1 MITIAIAAG
10 LLSAASPGS
19 DAAPAKEAEAKADK
33 VICRKFGVTGSLV
46 RQRKV
51 CYTSSQWK
59 KLNAMERDAAQRFVD
74 DHTGKPPG
82 GP

>member
-10 LLSAASPGS
+10 LLAAASAG
-19 DAAPAKEAEAKADK
+19 AASESTKQPDPKTDK
-33 VICRKFGVTGSLV
+33 MICKKFGVTGSLV

-51 CYTSSQWK
+51 CYTASEWK
-59 KLNAMERDAAQRFVD
+59 KLNTMERDAAQRFVD

-82 GP
+82 GQ

>member
-10 LLSAASPGS
+10 LLAAASGGAGAETAKGP
-19 DAAPAKEAEAKADK
+19 DAKPDK

-51 CYTSSQWK
+51 CHTSSEWK
-59 KLNAMERDAAQRFVD
+59 KLNTMERDAAQRFVD

>member
-10 LLSAASPGS
+10 LLAAASAGADS
-19 DAAPAKEAEAKADK
+19 EPAREPDAKADRI
-33 VICRKFGVTGSLV
+33 ICRKFGVTGSLV

-82 GP
+82 GQ

>member
-10 LLSAASPGS
+10 LLAAASGAES
-19 DAAPAKEAEAKADK
+19 EPAREPDAKADRI
-33 VICRKFGVTGSLV
+33 ICRKFGVTGSLV

-82 GP
+82 GQ